1 MASSRAESHA
11 LCTQLQAGDEVQ
23 HAPLQPGDISVHN
36 ERVMHGSGPNTSE
49 VLLGG
54 SSRASRLLLLLL
66 LLFAAAP
73 TCGLIQWP
81 LPAADMLL
89 CSRPIYR
96 PILGAHVT
104 LHASYLLRFN
114 WVQKWRLGYVLAF
127 RKADCVAEERA
138 AGFTHSHNDVASWD
152 AFHKHGAA
160 AFAKKH

>member
-54 SSRASRLLLLLL
+54 SSCASRLLLL

-73 TCGLIQWP
+73 TCGLMQWP

-96 PILGAHVT
+96 PIIVHMSC
-104 LHASYLLRFN
+104 LHASHLLTFN
-114 WVQKWRLGYVLAF
+114 WVQEWRLGYVLAF

-160 AFAKKH
+160 AFAKEQ